1 MPTAT
6 VHAHQFTRCAQVPA
20 SVGRRRRAT
29 GAILPRDG
37 SHGGIAM
44 APAEWEQNRIYV
56 DAMRLRQVKTRIEE
70 SVAGLA
76 TGAGRLLG
84 DRPDDGPAG
93 LALQRTGA
101 AWVGYLTALQD
112 EVAAIGAALGLAA
125 DGYADAEADAQALWS
140 RP

>member
-1 MPTAT
+1 
-6 VHAHQFTRCAQVPA
+6 
-20 SVGRRRRAT
+20 
-29 GAILPRDG
+29 
-37 SHGGIAM
+37 M

-56 DAMRLRQVKTRIEE
+56 DAMRLRQVATRIEE

-76 TGAGRLLG
+76 TGDGRPLG

-101 AWVGYLTALQD
+101 AWVGYLTALED
-112 EVAAIGAALGLAA
+112 EVAAIVAALGSAA